1 MGLINR
7 LNNHHLTTLKLVGYV
22 LVMEQAVGKCGG
34 SEARTEMF
42 RVTHQDK
49 AGNVVFSGSINDGKL
64 EYKFHNETTS
74 EEFKKLGFEK
84 YFNL

>member
-1 MGLINR
+1 MLAI
-7 LNNHHLTTLKLVGYV
+7 
-22 LVMEQAVGKCGG
+22 EQAIRTCGG
-34 SEARTEMF
+34 SQTRTEMF

-49 AGNVVFSGSINDGKL
+49 AGNVVFSGSINNGKL

>member
-1 MGLINR
+1 M
-7 LNNHHLTTLKLVGYV
+7 LVI
-22 LVMEQAVGKCGG
+22 EQAVGKCGG
-34 SEARTEMF
+34 SEAGTEMF

-49 AGNVVFSGSINDGKL
+49 AGNVVFSGSINNGKL